1 MYKSVLGVVL
11 GCSVSTV
18 VMAETGMSTA
28 LQLGYR
34 VDNLDWNIA
43 SDLTGQA
50 TPNIVSE
57 LEWTSLQIPQAKL
70 DVDAYLDRFY
80 LRGNFAYGEVER
92 GDNQDSDYYGDN
104 RTVEFSRSNNNA
116 KGGEVAD
123 ASIGFGY
130 KFDTSDAGSK
140 FNSYFMP
147 MFGYSIHTQD
157 MKMTD
162 AVQTVESNVTPP
174 LGPFAGLNSTYD
186 AEWQG
191 TWVGLIFGE
200 VNTDTD
206 LEIELSLIYHD
217 VDYQAEADW
226 NLRVGSPNGFMHPKS
241 YEHLADGHGLTL
253 SFNGR
258 SPFGH
263 SKKWFWAFGLDY
275 GRWQTN
281 AGLTTFYIW
290 DGSTAK
296 QQLNEVNWESAAI
309 NLGLELRM

>member
-34 VDNLDWNIA
+34 VDSLDWNIGA
-43 SDLTGQA
+43 YFEGQYV
-50 TPNIVSE
+50 NVLSE
-57 LEWTSLQIPQAKL
+57 LEWTSLQIPLVKL

-80 LRGNFAYGEVER
+80 LRGNLSYGEINS
-92 GDNQDSDYYGDN
+92 GDNQDSDYLSDN
-104 RTVEFSRSNNNA
+104 RINEFSRSNNNGA
-116 KGGEVAD
+116 DGEVAD

-140 FNSYFMP
+140 FSSYFMP

-162 AVQTVESNVTPP
+162 AVQTLSVATATLSALP
-174 LGPFAGLNSTYD
+174 LGPFPGLNASYD

-191 TWVGLIFGE
+191 AWVGLIFGE
-200 VNTDTD
+200 ANTDTD

-226 NLRVGSPNGFMHPKS
+226 NLRTDLAHPKS
-241 YEHLADGHGLTL
+241 FEHFSDGHGLTL

-275 GRWQTN
+275 GRWQTKVGLDRVYPS
-281 AGLTTFYIW
+281 AGGVLT
-290 DGSTAK
+290 A
-296 QQLNEVNWESAAI
+296 QLNEVNWESAAI